1 MSLLKEALLIKVKPS
16 VLLSSALFCM
26 FFGAGI
32 SVICL
37 AMPWLWKIVGG
48 VVLTGFAVRAI
59 RQQMMIAQHPLNHSM
74 LNYEQVTLS
83 SGEIA
88 TLSPHSLS
96 HRFFIILK
104 VITVERQHYQLVI
117 LPDAM
122 SAEAFRQLRVRLKHR
137 YSYHSQ
143 DF

>member
-1 MSLLKEALLIKVKPS
+1 
-16 VLLSSALFCM
+16 M
-26 FFGAGI
+26 FLGAGI
-32 SVICL
+32 SVMCL
-37 AMPWLWKIVGG
+37 AIPWLWKIAGG
-48 VVLTGFAVRAI
+48 LVLTGFAIQAI
-59 RQQMMIAQHPLNHSM
+59 RQQMAIAQHPLNHSM

-88 TLSPHSLS
+88 TISPQSLS

-104 VITVERQHYQLVI
+104 VVTVAQRRYQLVI

-122 SAEAFRQLRVRLKHR
+122 PAEAFRQLRVRLKHR